1 VTRRRATMA
10 WPLLA
15 LLSACATYRPS
26 PLPDKADL
34 LTDPLHLT
42 VPTAELRLPGVPAR
56 HVVDPARGLDIDSVA
71 ILAVLNDPELK
82 ATRARAGVAQAQLFA
97 AGLLPDPQLS
107 LDFVHPTSGI
117 GTVNGFTIGL
127 TQELNA
133 LITRGSEQA
142 AERAALEQTD
152 LEILWAEWQVA
163 QKARELFVQRRT
175 QERLLASLLRYRKP
189 VEQRYERARQA
200 LAAGQVALG
209 AAAGNLVTLLD
220 IDEQVRDLERET
232 DTTDHELAA
241 LLGLAPAVK
250 LRLTGDAN
258 ERLPERAEVDAALAR
273 LADRRP
279 DLRALRAGYESGD
292 RKLRQAILA
301 QFPTLQVG
309 VTRDRGTD
317 KTRSVGIGITLGLPL
332 LNGNRGNVAIQEAT
346 REQLGREYQARL
358 DAAYGEVDQLQQQGV
373 LLVRQLRTLEARL
386 PELETVTGRARAA
399 FDAGNLDA
407 ATYVSL
413 AESLRTERDEAT
425 KLEQAL
431 AMARVGLDTL
441 LGLPPR

>member
-1 VTRRRATMA
+1 MA
-10 WPLLA
+10 
-15 LLSACATYRPS
+15 LS
-26 PLPDKADL
+26 
-34 LTDPLHLT
+34 
-42 VPTAELRLPGVPAR
+42 
-56 HVVDPARGLDIDSVA
+56 
-71 ILAVLNDPELK
+71 
-82 ATRARAGVAQAQLFA
+82 
-97 AGLLPDPQLS
+97 
-107 LDFVHPTSGI
+107 
-117 GTVNGFTIGL
+117 
-127 TQELNA
+127 
-133 LITRGSEQA
+133 
-142 AERAALEQTD
+142 
-152 LEILWAEWQVA
+152 
-163 QKARELFVQRRT
+163 
-175 QERLLASLLRYRKP
+175 
-189 VEQRYERARQA
+189 
-200 LAAGQVALG
+200 

-358 DAAYGEVDQLQQQGV
+358 DAAYGEVDQLRQRGGV
-373 LLVRQLRTLEARL
+373 AGAAAPDAAGAPARARGGHRPGARRVRRRQPGRRHLRL
-386 PELETVTGRARAA
+386 PGGEPADRARRGHQRGGS
-399 FDAGNLDA
+399 GNLDSGDEWSFCLTA
-407 ATYVSL
+407 ARM
-413 AESLRTERDEAT
+413 AADQER
-425 KLEQAL
+425 
-431 AMARVGLDTL
+431 R
-441 LGLPPR
+441 